1 MVCQQM
7 LYKIGNYKIY
17 MQKSLQTLSVKRVQ
31 TMKERDTVIEESNA
45 YLCWWI
51 HTKLTLFEEIMAI
64 VCRKS

>member
-45 YLCWWI
+45 
-51 HTKLTLFEEIMAI
+51 
-64 VCRKS
+64 